1 MSGVGFLWI
10 GVIFGLVALLCLLIF
25 GFRFLDLFLGFF
37 PEPGLRPAAQLP
49 YFCQKNKVTQQKLTL
64 LLTTLRCAPGNLPQS
79 TDPARRGTPAALS
92 RSGQTAA
99 ASQWLKL
106 LRHLTQQPPD
116 RLPEAGV
123 IRRDWG
129 AGFDAQLFV

>member
-49 YFCQKNKVTQQKLTL
+49 YFCQKNKVTEQKLTL
-64 LLTTLRCAPGNLPQS
+64 LPPTLRFAKGNLHHAS
-79 TDPARRGTPAALS
+79 HAVRCETPDALK
-92 RSGQTAA
+92 RSGQTVAT
-99 ASQWLKL
+99 SQFTKL
-106 LRHLTQQPPD
+106 LRHLTQQPPRD
-116 RLPEAGV
+116 WRDAGV
-123 IRRDWG
+123 GRREWRG
-129 AGFDAQLFV
+129 